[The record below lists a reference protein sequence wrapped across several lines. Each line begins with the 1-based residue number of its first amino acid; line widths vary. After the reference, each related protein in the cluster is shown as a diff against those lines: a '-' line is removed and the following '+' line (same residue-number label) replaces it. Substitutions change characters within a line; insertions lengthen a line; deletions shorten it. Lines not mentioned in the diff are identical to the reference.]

1 MNILQLNCFLAVAN
15 SLNFARAAKQMNLS
29 QPAVSHQ
36 IKTLEEELNVKLFRR
51 STRLVE
57 ITPEGL
63 SFVTDAQ
70 NIVSI
75 AEQARLRFSH
85 PDNTP
90 IQELSIACSSYSG
103 LFLLTGVLHK
113 LSISHANLH
122 PRLHVVP
129 HEQLLHLLETG
140 TADAIFSIY
149 EGGRN
154 RGKLIFQEIFRC
166 PLVCVCR
173 KGYLDSDK
181 KEISIHELQNEKLI
195 FCNPLSL
202 APEIAQFQWKLAAE
216 RPLADTH
223 FCNSPEMSIILAAA
237 GFGLAILPGGLLPPI
252 ENIDVISLPESPI
265 LSIGLF
271 YHADS
276 ENTVLKEFIQET
288 KDQFF
293 TFPDNNEN
301 TEKNR
306 IS

>member
-1 MNILQLNCFLAVAN
+1 MNILQLNCFLSVAN

-51 STRLVE
+51 STRMVE

-63 SFVTDAQ
+63 AFVADAQ

-90 IQELSIACSSYSG
+90 IQEFSIACSSYSG
-103 LFLLTGVLHK
+103 LFLLTGVLRE
-113 LSISHANLH
+113 LSISHPNLH

-149 EGGRN
+149 EESKI
-154 RGKLIFQEIFRC
+154 RGKLTFQEIFRC

-181 KEISIHELQNEKLI
+181 KEISIDELENEKLI
-195 FCNPLSL
+195 FCDPLSL
-202 APEIAQFQWKLAAE
+202 APEIAQFQWKLAAG
-216 RPLADTH
+216 RPLADIH
-223 FCNSPEMSIILAAA
+223 FCHSPEMSVILAAA
-237 GFGLAILPGGLLPPI
+237 GFGLAILPDNFLPPI
-252 ENIDVISLPESPI
+252 ENIDVISLPESPRF
-265 LSIGLF
+265 SIGLF
-271 YHADS
+271 FHADS
-276 ENTVLKEFIQET
+276 ENTVLKEFVQGT
-288 KDQFF
+288 KNQFS
-293 TFPDNNEN
+293 TFSD
-301 TEKNR
+301 
-306 IS
+306 ID